1 MNSHHPKSAKIMQ
14 HAEALGAP
22 TASQVR
28 QRAFELALIA
38 GRSEFNQEDWRQAK
52 LELHGGHEQS
62 TPNDEVEMAPMVS
75 EHDMVRADFGHH
87 VENVGM
93 EDADN
98 VVEELIAEGMDEAV
112 HEQMLAARREEEV
125 EEEDEEDEA
134 EKA

>member
-1 MNSHHPKSAKIMQ
+1 MQ
-14 HAEALGAP
+14 HAEGLGAP

-62 TPNDEVEMAPMVS
+62 ASNDEGEMAAMVS

-87 VENVGM
+87 VENVGP

-112 HEQMLAARREEEV
+112 HEQMLASRREDAL
-125 EEEDEEDEA
+125 EDGEDEDEA
-134 EKA
+134 AEQ

>member
-14 HAEALGAP
+14 HAEGLGAP

-28 QRAFELALIA
+28 RRALELALIA
-38 GRSEFNQEDWRQAK
+38 GRGEFNEEDWRQAK
-52 LELHGGHEQS
+52 RELHGGHEQS
-62 TPNDEVEMAPMVS
+62 NSNDEVEMAAMVS

-87 VENVGM
+87 VENVGL

-125 EEEDEEDEA
+125 EEEDEVEEA
-134 EKA
+134 